1 MKENLFYGI
10 KKTAVGFT
18 AVELSKEEF
27 RMEERVECPMTF
39 DYGAHFMWEMS
50 DSGSYMKRGQVI
62 FYKGNTMEE
71 FDGVRN
77 GWAMDVA
84 RELWYYSSVG
94 KYSVKIIFVDGNGD
108 VVKKTFSAYL
118 SDMGRML
125 VEIFTF
131 WYNAPTY
138 INARHLNLVESL
150 DLENYRV
157 YNGGDYD
164 YYLGVY
170 NKCWD
175 NVYTF
180 VPEYESELSRKMIS
194 ELEEKL
200 ATIKSYINERW
211 PENKI

>member
-18 AVELSKEEF
+18 VVELSKEEF

-39 DYGAHFMWEMS
+39 DYGAHFMRQMS

-71 FDGVRN
+71 YDGVRN

-84 RELWYYSSVG
+84 CELSCCAG
-94 KYSVKIIFVDGNGD
+94 EYSVKIIFVDGDGD

-131 WYNAPTY
+131 WYKAPTY
-138 INARHLNLVESL
+138 INAKHLKLVMSL
-150 DLENYRV
+150 DIERFNV
-157 YNGGDYD
+157 YNGWSYD
-164 YYLGVY
+164 TFVGMY
-170 NKCWD
+170 NKCSE
-175 NVYTF
+175 NVKNF
-180 VPEYESELSRKMIS
+180 MAEYENVLSDGRTLELK
-194 ELEEKL
+194 EKL
-200 ATIKSYINERW
+200 AAIRSRINERW